1 LHGLR
6 KDLQH
11 PVSRRRI
18 ESRSRHRP
26 SRSGPRP
33 RRTGAAQAAAQ
44 QAPDAADVNFVLG
57 QTLLASGRIPEGHL
71 AMATALRLARAN
83 HPDYQISLIN
93 QLEHPRVIPEL
104 RSRRTSA
111 LCPVAVGNGRGFED
125 GHRLGILLERV
136 ERDFRARAKCEP
148 CFTRVSVSLE
158 EWSD

>member
-1 LHGLR
+1 
-6 KDLQH
+6 
-11 PVSRRRI
+11 
-18 ESRSRHRP
+18 
-26 SRSGPRP
+26 
-33 RRTGAAQAAAQ
+33 
-44 QAPDAADVNFVLG
+44 
-57 QTLLASGRIPEGHL
+57 
-71 AMATALRLARAN
+71 MATALRLARAN

-111 LCPVAVGNGRGFED
+111 LCPVGNGREFEE

-148 CFTRVSVSLE
+148 CITRVSVSLE